1 MGDVKKKIIRD
12 IKQRNI
18 GNGYFLLKRKYND
31 NQKRINMS
39 IATSF
44 PKNYNLGNYYNTNN
58 KSKQVYNNQKQFGN
72 PAVIQPVPWEGNK
85 EKFIKTANEAGADTL
100 EWVVNMYW
108 LIPLNNGTQVT
119 FEYHTGFSIIN
130 PEGKKIPWKQV
141 MMSQYGGVYKINKGD
156 KWQCSSITYSGSF
169 LLPLYS
175 WVQTPDAYF
184 GPDVTTV
191 PSQIQVGGYYR
202 GVNDVNTI
210 PLFNGVFYEIANSNC
225 EQYPKITVYTNIPT

>member
-1 MGDVKKKIIRD
+1 MGDVKKKKIIRD

-100 EWVVNMYW
+100 EWPIALAWFV
-108 LIPLNNGTQVT
+108 PLYNGTQVT
-119 FEYHTGFSIIN
+119 FENQSDFYFTTTG
-130 PEGKKIPWKQV
+130 GDKRHWLQV
-141 MMSQYGGVYKINKGD
+141 MVSGFGGVYKI
-156 KWQCSSITYSGSF
+156 SGGANGACDNFPQYIS
-169 LLPLYS
+169 LPS
-175 WVQTPDAYF
+175 TNSVWTSCQYF
-184 GPDVTTV
+184 GGTTV
-191 PSQIQVGGYYR
+191 PNGIQVGGYYR
-202 GVNDVNTI
+202 GPNGMPLINGDITVMANDKCVPYPETIIYTTI
-210 PLFNGVFYEIANSNC
+210 P
-225 EQYPKITVYTNIPT
+225 T